1 MPSLSV
7 QLLEMLTEPGPR
19 LPKMGGRL
27 LRLWASETYP
37 HSDPVQFL
45 QSRES
50 EVNQIEGLISS
61 AAWHLYDEFQVGPP
75 ADRNILNFLTDE
87 RPSAAVVFDGLS
99 LRELPAIFHLA
110 TESGLSVIE
119 SGFSLAAI
127 PSETVD
133 FVAQRLLLPST
144 SPSAL
149 PTRRELKERGIRAYY
164 LSSQAVR
171 EQFDRDADAL
181 LVWSAFP
188 DVTYKDSGA
197 RFAQHFAQLD
207 ATFRQ
212 AWMNTVQAIPAG
224 RKLLITSDHG
234 YVFFGPGL
242 SFPRRNEELVEI
254 QGRFRGQRNAKLPDG
269 EKPLVHKDV
278 AVMQIPGGGRVMML
292 RGRVQTHPPGE
303 QANRLYKHGGLS
315 LMEMLTP
322 WVVLQS

>member
-19 LPKMGGRL
+19 LPGIGERL

-37 HSDPVQFL
+37 HSDPAEFL
-45 QSRES
+45 QSREA
-50 EVNQIEGLISS
+50 EVNRIEGLISS
-61 AAWHLYDEFQVGPP
+61 AAWRFYDEFQGGPP
-75 ADRNILNFLTDE
+75 ANRNLLRFLVE
-87 RPSAAVVFDGLS
+87 RRPCAAVVFDGLS
-99 LRELPAIFHLA
+99 LRELPAIVYLA
-110 TESGLSVIE
+110 AQSGLRVIE

-133 FVAQRLLLPST
+133 FVAQRLLMPST
-144 SPSAL
+144 SPSTL
-149 PTRRELKERGIRAYY
+149 PTRRELKERGIKAYY

-171 EQFDRDADAL
+171 EQFDRDADAV

-197 RFAQHFAQLD
+197 RFAQHFSQLD

-212 AWMNTVQAIPAG
+212 AWMNTVQAIAPG
-224 RKLLITSDHG
+224 RTILVTSDHG

-242 SFPRRNEELVEI
+242 SFPRRNEDLVEI

-269 EKPLVHKDV
+269 EMPLVHRDV
-278 AVMQIPGGGRVMML
+278 AVMQMPGGGGVMML
-292 RGRVQTHPPGE
+292 RGRIQTHPPGE